1 MELEQ
6 WREKLL
12 RGALIKSE
20 CTEKLAG
27 INAEE
32 KKSVEVQK
40 VAGCHHG
47 REGTRGRK
55 QEEMTSR
62 AEENFVES
70 LG

>member
-6 WREKLL
+6 WSEKLL

-32 KKSVEVQK
+32 KKICGSAKGCWLPPWKGRHQRK
-40 VAGCHHG
+40 KAGG
-47 REGTRGRK
+47 DD
-55 QEEMTSR
+55 
-62 AEENFVES
+62 
-70 LG
+70 